1 MAAPG
6 PGEYF
11 SVGSHVS
18 CLTCLGQRLQG
29 EVVAFDYQS
38 KMLTL
43 KCASSS
49 GKPNLSDVVLINLAY
64 VSEVDIINDRTE
76 TPPPLASL
84 NVSKLANRARTE
96 KEDKLSQA
104 YAISAGVS
112 VDGQQLFQ
120 TIHKTIK
127 DCKWQE
133 KNIIVM
139 DDVVI
144 SPPYQVENC
153 KGKEGSALSHVRKI
167 IYQDFG
173 HKFVPT
179 DCLLRNILEMW
190 KARSPCSDHKHSKH
204 RRTPLYHLEP
214 VVGLGEDNN
223 GHLFPFPEEASIPHP
238 PCLQQ

>member
-1 MAAPG
+1 MVRWMSNRSLLPGWKRLFLDCSGEPWTCFLECAP
-6 PGEYF
+6 
-11 SVGSHVS
+11 
-18 CLTCLGQRLQG
+18 
-29 EVVAFDYQS
+29 
-38 KMLTL
+38 
-43 KCASSS
+43 SS
-49 GKPNLSDVVLINLAY
+49 GKANVSDVVLINLAY

-84 NVSKLANRARTE
+84 NVSKLANRARSE

-112 VDGQQLFQ
+112 VEGQQLFQ

-133 KNIIVM
+133 KNIMVM

-167 IYQDFG
+167 
-173 HKFVPT
+173 V
-179 DCLLRNILEMW
+179 E
-190 KARSPCSDHKHSKH
+190 KHFRDVESQKSVQ
-204 RRTPLYHLEP
+204 RPQ
-214 VVGLGEDNN
+214 
-223 GHLFPFPEEASIPHP
+223 A
-238 PCLQQ
+238 QQTQKDSTLSS

>member
-6 PGEYF
+6 ECF
-11 SVGSHVS
+11 SVGSHIA
-18 CLTCLGQRLQG
+18 CQTCENARLQG

-38 KMLTL
+38 KMLAL
-43 KCASSS
+43 KCPPSS
-49 GKPNLSDVVLINLAY
+49 GKSNHADILLLNLQY
-64 VSEVDIINDRTE
+64 VSKIDVLTERTQ

-84 NVSKLANRARTE
+84 NISKLASRARLE
-96 KEDKLSQA
+96 KEEKMSQA

-133 KNIIVM
+133 KNIVVM
-139 DDVVI
+139 DEVVI

-167 IYQDFG
+167 VDKHFRDMESQKG
-173 HKFVPT
+173 VQ
-179 DCLLRNILEMW
+179 RNPIQPSQKET
-190 KARSPCSDHKHSKH
+190 STSS
-204 RRTPLYHLEP
+204 
-214 VVGLGEDNN
+214 
-223 GHLFPFPEEASIPHP
+223 
-238 PCLQQ
+238 